1 MENKKLIELNLL
13 ANLNKRMIDELY
25 KARPDPEITKDECRE
40 AWEETVWSKIIK
52 DETNKCREDKT
63 THRPNQIP

>member
-25 KARPDPEITKDECRE
+25 KARPDPEITNEECRE

-52 DETNKCREDKT
+52 DEINKCREDKA